1 MKILLFAGAGTSV
14 ELGVPGMTGLARD
27 FLSHAERSK
36 VEPNIVEKLMG
47 DSRDLEDLIENVDRI
62 HGASGALEAL
72 ERHTRESLAP
82 VAMVRSEV
90 EWFVQHVAER
100 VTHSD
105 AHLMWGPVLQC
116 VKSHEM
122 VFATTNY
129 DRAIELAANIENL
142 RLDDGF
148 EEAHDGET
156 GAWIGFG
163 QTDRTVMLVKL
174 HGSTDWYRE
183 RQTERAFR
191 LRHPMPLFG
200 DVTLSLDGREL
211 GSALVLPSREKIL
224 TMRPYPWLSHEFLG
238 AAKSC
243 DMAIFVGSSM
253 RDPHIQ
259 QAAEDLAGKKAVFV
273 VNPDK
278 DLVSLP
284 GVIGVRETA
293 SEFLMSTLPNALARP
308 DPVEAL
314 RTRCHGRGGDPG
326 SRGRGRWDGI
336 LTVVKDALHKKAE
349 TARRCDAINSL
360 VDGGVT
366 LPERWIRRLVQQE
379 DATLARHALGLI
391 IGSSGE
397 GSLVQMLA
405 DSPHMADQTFRDE
418 YNMLLELV

>member
-1 MKILLFAGAGTSV
+1 MKILLFAGAGTSI
-14 ELGVPGMTGLARD
+14 ELGVPGMTGLARG
-27 FLSHAERSK
+27 FLSHAKRSN
-36 VEPNIVEKLMG
+36 VEPHVVEKLMG
-47 DSRDLEDLIENVDRI
+47 DSRDLEELIENVDRI
-62 HGASGALEAL
+62 CGASGALEAL
-72 ERHTRESLAP
+72 EVNARESVAP

-100 VTHSD
+100 VTRSD
-105 AHLMWGPVLQC
+105 AHLMWSPVLEC

-129 DRAIELAANIENL
+129 DRAIELAANMENM

-163 QTDRTVMLVKL
+163 QTDRTVILVKL

-183 RQTERAFR
+183 RQTGRAIR

-200 DVTLSLDGREL
+200 DVTLFLDGREL

-243 DMAIFVGSSM
+243 DMAVFVGSSM

-273 VNPDK
+273 VNPDN
-278 DLVSLP
+278 DLVPLP

-314 RTRCHGRGGDPG
+314 RVRCHGGGDPD

-336 LTVVKDALHKKAE
+336 LTVVKDALDERAE
-349 TARRCDAINSL
+349 TARRCDAINRL
-360 VDGGVT
+360 VDGSVT
-366 LPERWIRRLVQQE
+366 LPVRWIRGLVQEE

-391 IGSSGE
+391 VGSSGE
-397 GSLVQMLA
+397 GALVQMLG

-418 YNMLLELV
+418 YNMLQELV